1 MLSNRLKVQLSL
13 SGKHSDTTGMLYLLQ
28 TVSEARV
35 IWVDKSCCMI
45 RHVFFFFFFFQIE
58 QCLGLCFPQTH
69 PRDTVQIQ
77 TRRRKYVCV
86 VAI

>member
-45 RHVFFFFFFFQIE
+45 RHVFFFFFFFKSNNAWD
-58 QCLGLCFPQTH
+58 CVSLRHTRG
-69 PRDTVQIQ
+69 IQ
-77 TRRRKYVCV
+77 YKYKLVGGNMYV
-86 VAI
+86 